1 MADYPQDTKLT
12 AHLPNL
18 DIEIRHRDEGA
29 EGEVMSIQMRAVPN
43 LEAVLH
49 GLAPLASLGFVT
61 PMPMP
66 MFMPMAMAA
75 NPLALWLQMVEA
87 TWRPWLEAL
96 PDPTAGRGGRSQG

>member
-29 EGEVMSIQMRAVPN
+29 DGEVMSIQMRAVPN
-43 LEAVLH
+43 VDAVLQ
-49 GLAPLASLGFVT
+49 GLVPLASLGFAT
-61 PMPMP
+61 PMS
-66 MFMPMAMAA
+66 MPMAMAA
-75 NPLALWLQMVEA
+75 NPFAWWLQMVEA
-87 TWRPWLEAL
+87 TWRPWLDAL